1 MNGKESV
8 KELYKEREYLLGDKV
23 NNKSETW
30 HNDIVHYDNIN
41 HCLLIIDKD
50 LDRLA
55 ELEKENELLKKDLK
69 VLEIIKEY
77 AFLFFEE
84 GQLYCGRFGDI
95 EVPLDEDDFDTK
107 QEYDLIKGWLKN
119 GQSI

>member
-1 MNGKESV
+1 MNSKESV

-41 HCLLIIDKD
+41 HCLLTIDKD

-55 ELEKENELLKKDLK
+55 ELEKENELLKKDLEI
-69 VLEIIKEY
+69 LEILKKYLSYDNNNHVIKM
-77 AFLFFEE
+77 
-84 GQLYCGRFGDI
+84 
-95 EVPLDEDDFDTK
+95 K
-107 QEYDLIKGWLKN
+107 QIRKLSKIKQKLL
-119 GQSI
+119 SIYF